1 LIICFSYFKIHFPD
15 EKKNNDTIKKPPD
28 KSGEEFNLGRDDVN
42 IEFFFSENIKVAIL
56 VVHITQSKKTY
67 FKKIYILLIVLI

>member
-42 IEFFFSENIKVAIL
+42 IDFFFFSENIKVAIL
-56 VVHITQSKKTY
+56 VAHIIQSKKNLL
-67 FKKIYILLIVLI
+67 KKKSIFY